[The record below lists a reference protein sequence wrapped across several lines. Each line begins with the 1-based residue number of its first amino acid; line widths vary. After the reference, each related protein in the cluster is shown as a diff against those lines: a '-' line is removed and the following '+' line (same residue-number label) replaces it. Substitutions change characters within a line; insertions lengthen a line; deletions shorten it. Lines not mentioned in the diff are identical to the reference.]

1 MHVVTKILAV
11 LAAVLS
17 VAVSALTISYAS
29 SADRIVSQYETEQTR
44 RENAELALRAAGS
57 TYDAQIVNLNDQLQQ
72 ANNTINEQ
80 LSEVS
85 RLQAENVQLR
95 LANRDAE
102 ARRASL
108 EANITQLGV
117 ANDKFA
123 DIVDNYRLENSELWD
138 NELRYRTE
146 KLELEDTIADLRSRS
161 TVLEQRARALQEQLA
176 QAQGGGSQATGG
188 ELAFEYS
195 GPPITGSVVEVLP
208 DVNGR
213 PVARIDLGS
222 NDNIRENMKLFISR
236 GDDFVANLQI
246 ISTDLNTAIGAVDSL
261 GRNVQVREG
270 DRVFTS
276 FN

>member
-57 TYDAQIVNLNDQLQQ
+57 TYDARIVELDDQLQQ
-72 ANNTINEQ
+72 SNNTINEQ
-80 LSEVS
+80 LAEVS

-108 EANITQLGV
+108 EANIVQLSV

-123 DIVDNYRLENSELWD
+123 DIIDNYRSENGDLWD
-138 NELRYRTE
+138 NELRYRSE
-146 KLELEDTIADLRSRS
+146 KLELEDTIADLRSRN
-161 TVLEQRARALQEQLA
+161 TVLDQRARALQEQLA
-176 QAQGGGSQATGG
+176 QAQGGGDSSSGA
-188 ELAFEYS
+188 LAFEYS
-195 GPPITGSVVEVLP
+195 GPPITGSVVEVLS

-222 NDNIRENMKLFISR
+222 NDNIRENMKLYVSR
-236 GDDFVANLQI
+236 GDNFVANLQI
-246 ISTDLNTAIGAVDSL
+246 IETDLNTAIGAVDSL
-261 GRNVQVREG
+261 GRAVEVRAG

>member
-176 QAQGGGSQATGG
+176 QAQGGESGGG
-188 ELAFEYS
+188 EIAFEYS

-208 DVNGR
+208 DVNGQ

>member
-1 MHVVTKILAV
+1 VHVVTKILAV

-176 QAQGGGSQATGG
+176 QAQGGESGGG
-188 ELAFEYS
+188 EIAFEYS

-208 DVNGR
+208 DVNGQ